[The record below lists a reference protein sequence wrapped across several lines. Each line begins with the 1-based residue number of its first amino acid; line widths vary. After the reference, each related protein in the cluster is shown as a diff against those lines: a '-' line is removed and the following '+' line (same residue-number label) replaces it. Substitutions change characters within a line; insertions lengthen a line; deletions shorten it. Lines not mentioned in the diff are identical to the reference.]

1 MLGSEGPPE
10 RVGFAAT
17 LRGMATGQ
25 VGIGMKRHFLLMVAA
40 LALMGMSAMVVG
52 PAGAVTRS
60 QLQAKVLSLSNL
72 PSGWRAENPSGG
84 TDTYTG
90 CLRTLH
96 TSPKGVGS
104 ANAFYV
110 HGNSAPAVGEVLANG
125 DEALRRY
132 QLLNKVLSTCKKL
145 GGTEDGVQIK
155 GTVSAISFPDVGTRS
170 RAYAVSLS
178 VGGLSISADVITF
191 EVGEYAGELLFEDI
205 GQPAIAQVVSFADEA
220 VAKVEGKPVT
230 PFKNTQNPSGHLN

>member
-1 MLGSEGPPE
+1 MLGSKGPPNWI
-10 RVGFAAT
+10 GLAAT
-17 LRGMATGQ
+17 LRQQ
-25 VGIGMKRHFLLMVAA
+25 VRWGFNMKRLFPVMVTA
-40 LALMGMSAMVVG
+40 LVLMGMPAIVVAR
-52 PAGAVTRS
+52 AGAVTRS

-90 CLRTLH
+90 YLRTLH
-96 TSPKGVGS
+96 TSPKSVGS

-110 HGNSAPAVGEVLANG
+110 HGNSAPAVGEVLGNG
-125 DEALRRY
+125 SEALRRY
-132 QLLNKVLSTCKKL
+132 QLLNKVLSTCRKL
-145 GGTEDGVQIK
+145 GGTDDGVQIK

-170 RAYAVSLS
+170 RAYAISLS
-178 VGGLSISADVITF
+178 VGGIAISADVITF

-205 GQPAIAQVVSFADEA
+205 GQPTIAQVVSFADEA

-230 PFKNTQNPSGHLN
+230 PFKNTRNPSGTLN